1 MKVLLIG
8 SDVSYQHVDSD
19 KLISLGVYP
28 YYLFEGPIQ
37 QQKSP
42 RNELFIKNL
51 NLSEVQKVVEEN
63 KIDSLVCFND
73 NFLIETAKIRT
84 ELNLPGIGYPEI
96 LKFKNKVEMNKALRG
111 KIRTI
116 DTLLFSVST
125 EYEDILKKLGGESY
139 FIKPDSRA
147 GAEDTFVVRNK
158 EDYIRVKKIIVDKY
172 GQGIIQPYIEAE
184 LYHCEL
190 YVSNGVAFYK
200 SARRYSYPNH
210 KILNGKI
217 IASLPIKDPYIKQ
230 ELETASVCV
239 QKELCFTNGVMH
251 TEFFWVNGKPIFLE
265 TNIRQAGGSINL
277 IHGKT
282 TGTSMEMA
290 MILLENNISLEFQSK
305 EEGLLF
311 TCGYIPRK
319 KGRVLAI
326 NMPEMKGK
334 VLFDCRV
341 KKGENLNKPSSAS
354 DVAVSYFAE
363 YNFVEDLFDDFYCLE
378 NYDIVSYD

>member
-8 SDVSYQHVDSD
+8 SHVSYQHVDSD

-28 YYLFEGPIQ
+28 YFLYEGPIP
-37 QQKSP
+37 QQKSS
-42 RNELFIKNL
+42 RNALFIKNL
-51 NLSEVQKVVEEN
+51 KLSEVRKVVEEN

-111 KIRTI
+111 KIKTI
-116 DTLLFSVST
+116 NTILFSGST
-125 EYEDILKKLGGESY
+125 EYDDILKKLGGDPY

-147 GAEDTFVVRNK
+147 GAEDTFVVQNK
-158 EDYIRVKKIIVDKY
+158 EGYLRFKKIIVDKY

-184 LYHCEL
+184 LYHSEL
-190 YVSNGVAFYK
+190 YVSEGIPLYK
-200 SARRYSYPNH
+200 SARKYSYPNH
-210 KILNGKI
+210 KILKGKI
-217 IASLPIKDPYIKQ
+217 IASLPIKDPDIKQ

-239 QKELCFTNGVMH
+239 QKGLGFRNGVMH

-290 MILLENNISLEFQSK
+290 MILLE
-305 EEGLLF
+305 
-311 TCGYIPRK
+311 T
-319 KGRVLAI
+319 
-326 NMPEMKGK
+326 
-334 VLFDCRV
+334 
-341 KKGENLNKPSSAS
+341 
-354 DVAVSYFAE
+354 
-363 YNFVEDLFDDFYCLE
+363 
-378 NYDIVSYD
+378 